1 MPTKISWCDETWNFV
16 HGCLRGC
23 RYCYARGIDK
33 RFADVIAAKEG
44 KYRGLPS
51 GSVFETQLAGHL
63 RRFVPVLLE
72 SNLHRKFPRKAFR
85 IFVNSMSD
93 ICYWHPAWMQA
104 AYDRIVTEHDR
115 HFLYLTKNPSVYQD
129 NFGFFNHPNILRGMT
144 LTGNNGTDFS
154 YDRGTAP
161 LAFVQFVSIEPLL
174 GDGAPKVLHLFPNLR
189 WIIVGSETGKRKGK
203 VFPRTEWIRD
213 IVAYAEAK
221 NIPIFM
227 KESIRT
233 YCDGKS
239 LWFTRQHC
247 V

>member
-1 MPTKISWCDETWNFV
+1 MPTKIEWCDAVWNPA
-16 HGCLRGC
+16 HGCKNGC
-23 RYCYARGIDK
+23 LYCYARGIDR
-33 RFADVIAAKEG
+33 RFADVIAAPYADRLTPIGVKA
-44 KYRGLPS
+44 
-51 GSVFETQLAGHL
+51 LADRL
-63 RRFVPVLLE
+63 REFKPTWLQK
-72 SNLHRKFPRKAFR
+72 NYDRKFPRKAFR

-93 ICYWHPAWMQA
+93 ICWWEEDWLEAVSNHIKA
-104 AYDRIVTEHDR
+104 DRDR
-115 HFLYLTKNPSVYQD
+115 YYIFLTKRPQVYQD

-174 GDGAPKVLHLFPNLR
+174 VDGAAKVLHLFPNLK
-189 WIIVGSETGKRKGK
+189 WIIVGAQTGNSKGK
-203 VFPRTEWIRD
+203 VYPKPQWIRD
-213 IVAYAEAK
+213 IVAYATEK

-233 YCDGKS
+233 YCDGKN
-239 LWFTRQHC
+239 LRFVQEHC